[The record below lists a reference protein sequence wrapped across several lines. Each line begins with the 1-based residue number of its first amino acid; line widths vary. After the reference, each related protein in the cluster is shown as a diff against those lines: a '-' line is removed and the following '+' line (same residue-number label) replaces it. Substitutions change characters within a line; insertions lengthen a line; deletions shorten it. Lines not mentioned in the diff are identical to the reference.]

1 MTPKMFRLDE
11 LLKDIKK
18 DLLLLTNK
26 KLHIYLPINLKN
38 KLGSLAG
45 AFILNMLV
53 NTAVQTRSRVK
64 YRILQD

>member
-18 DLLLLTNK
+18 DLLLLTNT

-53 NTAVQTRSRVK
+53 NTAVQTRSCVK